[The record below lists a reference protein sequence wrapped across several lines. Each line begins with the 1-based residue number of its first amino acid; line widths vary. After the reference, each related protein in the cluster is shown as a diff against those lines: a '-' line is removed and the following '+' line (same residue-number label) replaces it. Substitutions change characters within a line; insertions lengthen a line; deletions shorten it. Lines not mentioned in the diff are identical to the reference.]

1 METETLGDTRGD
13 AEKLVQMVADLLAEM
28 EAEALGGTLSDAHA
42 LVESVADTLAEV
54 AP

>member
-1 METETLGDTRGD
+1 MVAETLGDTRGD
-13 AEKLVQMVADLLAEM
+13 AEALVQMVADLLAEM

-42 LVESVADTLAEV
+42 VVESVADTVPEV